1 MKPILFMLIET
12 YTHFLLKLFRKI
24 KTYTF
29 NRDWIFK
36 STVLWKGPKPGI
48 RLWGVIL
55 SLVAKS
61 KLPILV
67 YILPYEVWL
76 WGQNHGFSG
85 VICIS
90 GLNKLILSTYTR
102 FCLALRVWVMKMKPI
117 VVHYGIGHRLL
128 RSKGIFEIR
137 EFFMPKSSKIQPN
150 FMNF

>member
-1 MKPILFMLIET
+1 M
-12 YTHFLLKLFRKI
+12 
-24 KTYTF
+24 
-29 NRDWIFK
+29 
-36 STVLWKGPKPGI
+36 
-48 RLWGVIL
+48 IL

-67 YILPYEVWL
+67 YILSYEVWL
-76 WGQNHGFSG
+76 WGQNHGFSR
-85 VICIS
+85 VLCIS

-150 FMNF
+150 FMNFKNTLPPLQTCSRVFLWTNFIIISKISKIWRGVFD